1 MDKLKKIKILLILT
15 CSLELAI
22 IGIAL
27 FLNQRQREIDH
38 LALDLWNRGK
48 LIVP

>member
-15 CSLELAI
+15 CSLELTI

-38 LALDLWNRGK
+38 LALDLLNRGMS
-48 LIVP
+48 IP